1 MGTYVSLINWTD
13 QGVKTAGDTVERANQ
28 AEAAM
33 AALGVTL
40 NSILWT
46 VGPYDIVTIYDAD
59 DDESAT
65 AALLALA
72 AGGNIRSTTMRAFD
86 ADEMARILAR
96 IG

>member
-13 QGVKTAGDTVERANQ
+13 QGVKSVGATVERANQ

-40 NSILWT
+40 KSILWT
-46 VGPYDIVTIYDAD
+46 VGPYDIITIYDAE

-65 AALLALA
+65 AALLALGS
-72 AGGNIRSTTMRAFD
+72 GGNIRSTTMRAFD
-86 ADEMARILAR
+86 ADDMARILAKL
-96 IG
+96 G